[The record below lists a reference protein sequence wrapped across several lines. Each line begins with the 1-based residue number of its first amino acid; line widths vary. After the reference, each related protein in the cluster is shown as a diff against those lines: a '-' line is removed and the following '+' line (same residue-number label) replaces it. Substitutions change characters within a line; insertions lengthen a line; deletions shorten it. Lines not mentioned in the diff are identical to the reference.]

1 VLVDRFY
8 TKVKRDRVIG
18 HFFTKAVDF
27 SWEKHIPV
35 MVAFWS
41 GILLGEN
48 SYSGNPMQKHLELNK
63 VFPIE
68 KMHFERWLELW
79 GETVRENFSGEKAEE
94 AVSRAKS
101 IAQLIHFKTGGIK

>member
-1 VLVDRFY
+1 MLVDRFY